1 MKKQLFIIFLSVVLI
16 FATTINAC
24 ADIADQFQY
33 IDQQFDF
40 IVNSARDI
48 VGYDKN
54 SQYFNDYVAE
64 TKNASSY
71 GTMINLLYPTSQVL
85 DGLYYG
91 RPFQFFT
98 NGVVPEFSDTA
109 DSQFRGCIANRNFV
123 DRLYQFANGVG
134 ITSRYTTLDEY
145 GITLVDNNYQVNTI
159 SVVGN
164 PLTYKP
170 NQIYNSF
177 EGYYDLS
184 NAYQYNGVTFLS
196 GDNTPPIM
204 FVPKSIHV
212 YQNNVDLYNN
222 SNSILYIMAGNNL
235 LYGATITY
243 ITRDCASI
251 FRNFTSTTSTTPDS
265 LQLCNG
271 NLSEVISDSSHPGY
285 YLFGTHRSRSTFA
298 PYRSGVRGNFI
309 TSETEVNSV
318 FQLFNALKGQLI
330 ALDDNDI
337 QPIQPPDDIPY
348 DDTGN
353 VVIYYNVDNSDDV
366 NINYD
371 LSFMPIDSFND
382 YITNNDIDYNYTY
395 NINDDHSINTAIN
408 NYYYFTVYGG
418 GGFDDTMILAKLQTI
433 IDRLDFIIQAN
444 DVFRNRTMK
453 HIFSAEPIYDNF
465 LNCISDNC
473 PVLTTVHDFT
483 QIDLTGTNNG
493 SGFLESWL
501 PALPVQSGSTDN
513 SDDNDLP
520 AINFNHFPI
529 DLAWYEPYRAN
540 VRLFLRFPVWGACI
554 ASCFAIFK
562 RFMGVGGDN

>member
-1 MKKQLFIIFLSVVLI
+1 MLILS
-16 FATTINAC
+16 TTINAS
-24 ADIADQFQY
+24 ADISDQFQY

-40 IVNSARDI
+40 IVNSSRDI
-48 VGYDKN
+48 VGYDKD
-54 SQYFNDYVAE
+54 SQYFNDYISE
-64 TKNASSY
+64 TKNASAF

-91 RPFQFFT
+91 RPFQFVT

-134 ITSRYTTLDEY
+134 ITSRYTTLEEY
-145 GITLVDNNYQVNTI
+145 GITLADNNYQVNTI

-170 NQIYNSF
+170 NQSYNSF
-177 EGYYDLS
+177 EGYYNLD
-184 NAYQYNGVTFLS
+184 NAYQYNGITFLS

-212 YQNNVDLYNN
+212 YQNGVDLYNY
-222 SNSILYIMAGNNL
+222 SDPMLYVMAGNNL
-235 LYGATITY
+235 LYGCSMGYSTRNVATI
-243 ITRDCASI
+243 
-251 FRNFTSTTSTTPDS
+251 FRYFSSSSSATPS
-265 LQLCNG
+265 ALQICSG
-271 NLSEVISDSSHPGY
+271 KLSEVITDSSHNGY
-285 YLFGTHRSRSTFA
+285 YLFGTSRTRSSFA
-298 PYRSGVRGNFI
+298 PFRSGVRGSFLQTGSSDVSDI
-309 TSETEVNSV
+309 DSV
-318 FQLFNALKGQLI
+318 FQLFNGLKGQLI

-337 QPIQPPDDIPY
+337 QPIEPPDDIPY
-348 DDTGN
+348 DDAGN
-353 VVIYYNVDNSDDV
+353 VIIYYNVDNSGDI
-366 NINYD
+366 NNNYD
-371 LSFMPIDSFND
+371 LSFMPIDSFNH

-418 GGFDDTMILAKLQTI
+418 GGFDDSMILAKLQTI
-433 IDRLDFIIQAN
+433 IDRLDFIIKAN

-453 HIFSAEPIYDNF
+453 NIFSSEPIYDNF
-465 LNCISDNC
+465 LDCISDNC

-501 PALPVQSGSTDN
+501 PVLPVTSGSYQAR
-513 SDDNDLP
+513 S
-520 AINFNHFPI
+520 I
-529 DLAWYEPYRAN
+529 
-540 VRLFLRFPVWGACI
+540 G
-554 ASCFAIFK
+554 K
-562 RFMGVGGDN
+562 